1 VDLFTVNV
9 PHCLEAE
16 AALFVLLL
24 WMAVLLGNNG
34 EEHGVG
40 RSTLACAIILSASSF
55 FLLLLAPFVGLACI
69 GRRSRLFLPFGLLVV
84 VLGGIA
90 WQMRNPET
98 PIEALQYLPCMLSLL
113 AGIMIAYVELTAVS
127 FVGLA
132 SRPVVAVGIIVF
144 ALLRFPVATEGAQLL
159 EYESIARATNTIS
172 HQFARQRWMIAAPV
186 EQFAE
191 VYSVGGFQD
200 LAALVTLAS
209 SSDIAQVV
217 LSNDSVD
224 DLFIFVEKTP
234 FATFQREPDAVS
246 FLTLTDS
253 TYRNYRSPAGRA
265 SLEVRA
271 MELCESYKKKHK
283 NMTVFFEDDNVRVYR
298 LSRARD
304 PGTPS

>member
-1 VDLFTVNV
+1 
-9 PHCLEAE
+9 
-16 AALFVLLL
+16 
-24 WMAVLLGNNG
+24 
-34 EEHGVG
+34 
-40 RSTLACAIILSASSF
+40 
-55 FLLLLAPFVGLACI
+55 
-69 GRRSRLFLPFGLLVV
+69 
-84 VLGGIA
+84 
-90 WQMRNPET
+90 
-98 PIEALQYLPCMLSLL
+98 
-113 AGIMIAYVELTAVS
+113 
-127 FVGLA
+127 
-132 SRPVVAVGIIVF
+132 
-144 ALLRFPVATEGAQLL
+144 
-159 EYESIARATNTIS
+159 
-172 HQFARQRWMIAAPV
+172 
-186 EQFAE
+186 
-191 VYSVGGFQD
+191 VGGFQD